1 MEIGG
6 EAVSEWIME
15 FCLHVRCEIVPALF
29 EGFEEGRMPFFDMFV
44 QRGVIAGDLCEVDE

>member
-15 FCLHVRCEIVPALF
+15 FCLYVRCEIVPALF

-44 QRGVIAGDLCEVDE
+44 QRDVIAGDLCW